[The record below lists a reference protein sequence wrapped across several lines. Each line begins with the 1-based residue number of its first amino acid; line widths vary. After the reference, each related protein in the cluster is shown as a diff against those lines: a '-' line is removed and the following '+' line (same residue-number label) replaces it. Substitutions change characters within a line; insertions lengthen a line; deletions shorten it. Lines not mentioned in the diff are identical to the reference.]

1 MAPSKVLIWTYHLS
15 FCDFYSLQEMNVSS
29 ANVTAVVD
37 YRDSFAKAVIKN
49 VIVVLLSLLIN
60 YINTGLI
67 YTFYEHQ
74 VSPAFDDIPRCIN
87 LGNKNKIKIVA

>member
-1 MAPSKVLIWTYHLS
+1 
-15 FCDFYSLQEMNVSS
+15 MNVSS
-29 ANVTAVVD
+29 ANVTVVVE

-60 YINTGLI
+60 YINAGLI

-74 VSPAFDDIPRCIN
+74 VSPAFDDIRRCIN
-87 LGNKNKIKIVA
+87 FGNKNKIKIKA